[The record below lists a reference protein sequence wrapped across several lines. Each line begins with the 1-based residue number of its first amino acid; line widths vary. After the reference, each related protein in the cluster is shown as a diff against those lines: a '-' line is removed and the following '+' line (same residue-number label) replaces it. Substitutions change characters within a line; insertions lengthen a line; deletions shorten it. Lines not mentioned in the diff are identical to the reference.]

1 MSDLSSQQSTGP
13 ASQPSRSR
21 RPKSDEEL
29 LAESERRVRSLK
41 AKITGARDKR
51 RSELVEDLYARYGID
66 QQPGDLGEAKRISLL
81 RGRVDL

>member
-1 MSDLSSQQSTGP
+1 MSDLSSQQSP
-13 ASQPSRSR
+13 ALASQPSKSR

-29 LAESERRVRSLK
+29 LAESERRVQSLK

-51 RSELVEDLYARYGID
+51 RTDLVEDLYARFGIG

-81 RGRVDL
+81 RRRLDI